1 MMNPGWHQP
10 DDLHPLQHN
19 LTRDPSV
26 GLADLIV
33 KEKMFNFFLYSGCVP
48 LTPAHDLMRKIMSRY
63 NNFTALNMYISPK

>member
-1 MMNPGWHQP
+1 MNPGWQQP

-19 LTRDPSV
+19 LTRDPGV

-48 LTPAHDLMRKIMSRY
+48 LTPAHDLMRKIMTR
-63 NNFTALNMYISPK
+63 